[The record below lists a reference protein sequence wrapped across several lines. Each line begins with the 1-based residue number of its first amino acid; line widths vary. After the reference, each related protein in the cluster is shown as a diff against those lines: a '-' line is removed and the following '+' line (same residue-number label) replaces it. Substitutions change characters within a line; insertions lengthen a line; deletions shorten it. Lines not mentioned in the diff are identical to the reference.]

1 MGRPKLNR
9 TVLQARVDSDTP
21 EKLKQMAL
29 KLGFQWGD
37 EGNTGA
43 FLDAIA
49 NLSTAK
55 IKHLIEPQS
64 VSEAS
69 QQTKSS

>member
-9 TVLQARVDSDTP
+9 TVLQARVDPNTP

-29 KLGFQWGD
+29 ELGFQWGA

-64 VSEAS
+64 VSKGS
-69 QQTKSS
+69 QQTKSP

>member
-1 MGRPKLNR
+1 MGRPRLNR

-21 EKLKQMAL
+21 EKLKQIAL
-29 KLGFQWGD
+29 ELGFQWGA

-49 NLSTAK
+49 AIETDK
-55 IKHLIEPQS
+55 IEELLNKYKQ
-64 VSEAS
+64 
-69 QQTKSS
+69 K

>member
-21 EKLKQMAL
+21 GKLKQIAL
-29 KLGFQWGD
+29 ELGFQWGA

-43 FLDAIA
+43 LLDAIA
-49 NLSTAK
+49 AIETDK
-55 IKHLIEPQS
+55 IKELLNKYRQ
-64 VSEAS
+64 
-69 QQTKSS
+69 K

>member
-1 MGRPKLNR
+1 VGRPKLNR
-9 TVLQARVDSDTP
+9 TVLQARVNLDTP

-29 KLGFQWGD
+29 GLGFQWGA

-55 IKHLIEPQS
+55 IKYLIEPKS
-64 VSEAS
+64 VSEDS
-69 QQTKSS
+69 QRTKSS

>member
-1 MGRPKLNR
+1 VGRPKLQR
-9 TVLQARVDSDTP
+9 VVLQARVGKDTP
-21 EKLKQMAL
+21 EKLKHMAL
-29 KLGFQWGD
+29 ELGFQWGA

-55 IKHLIEPQS
+55 IKYLVEPKS
-64 VSEAS
+64 VSEGS
-69 QQTKSS
+69 QQTKSP